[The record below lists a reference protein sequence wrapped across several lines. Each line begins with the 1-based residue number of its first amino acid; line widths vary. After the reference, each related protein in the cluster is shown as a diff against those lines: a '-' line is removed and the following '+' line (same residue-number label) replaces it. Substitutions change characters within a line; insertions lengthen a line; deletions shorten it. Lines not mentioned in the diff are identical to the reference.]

1 METSETGHTLLFDIW
16 VVANSTRSLLDQA
29 LHHSGLSAE
38 EFALYSAVRG
48 DGGVTPTQ
56 LAALM
61 ALPATTV
68 SSIVARL
75 ERRGHLMRIP
85 NPDDGRSYRIQL
97 TTTGQAAHTAA
108 AKLFGP
114 LLAKVH
120 AALTVPLP
128 QALATLADINSAV
141 RQAATGSA
149 ARVAR
154 SEVPAGPVT

>member
-1 METSETGHTLLFDIW
+1 MDASDNGHTLLFDVW

-29 LHHSGLSAE
+29 LHSSGLTAE
-38 EFALYSAVRG
+38 EFALYSALRR

-75 ERRGHLMRIP
+75 ERRGHLMRVP

-97 TTTGQAAHTAA
+97 TTAGQSAHTAA
-108 AKLFGP
+108 AELFGP
-114 LLAKVH
+114 VLAEVH
-120 AALTVPLP
+120 AALTVPLR

-141 RQAATGSA
+141 RCATTG
-149 ARVAR
+149 R
-154 SEVPAGPVT
+154 